1 MEDEYATRS
10 QTLPQVQ
17 NAQFSE
23 EQSCDGRAAQNM
35 RIAWSSRSKDGL
47 GLGWITATCKQA
59 SAVWCNLVEGFKLVK
74 KDVRLLFANRRC
86 NQRELI
92 EKRTQGNMLLAVDR
106 GRSRSRAE

>member
-47 GLGWITATCKQA
+47 GFGVDHRNVQA
-59 SAVWCNLVEGFKLVK
+59 SKRSLVQFGGGV
-74 KDVRLLFANRRC
+74 
-86 NQRELI
+86 
-92 EKRTQGNMLLAVDR
+92 
-106 GRSRSRAE
+106 